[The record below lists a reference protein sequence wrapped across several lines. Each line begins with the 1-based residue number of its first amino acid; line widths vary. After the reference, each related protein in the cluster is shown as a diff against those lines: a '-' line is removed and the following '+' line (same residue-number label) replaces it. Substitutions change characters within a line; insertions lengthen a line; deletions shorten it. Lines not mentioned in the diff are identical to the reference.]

1 MKKILIIFA
10 MITVL
15 TMAAWG
21 DIPLNSAYAATDT
34 TEVTAEQPDAAEE
47 ETVIDEEEIIIDDEE
62 VVIDDEEAVIDEEAA
77 DQGDMESKPAE

>member
-34 TEVTAEQPDAAEE
+34 TEVTAEQPDADDE

-62 VVIDDEEAVIDEEAA
+62 AVIDDDAVIDEESA